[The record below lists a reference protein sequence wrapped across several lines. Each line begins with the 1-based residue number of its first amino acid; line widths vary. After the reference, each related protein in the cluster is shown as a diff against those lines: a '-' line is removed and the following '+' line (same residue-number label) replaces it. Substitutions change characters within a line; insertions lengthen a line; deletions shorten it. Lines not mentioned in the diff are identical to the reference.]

1 MIITSKKRKKTGE
14 PAGHAA
20 TRDMQRHNQLARPSP
35 RPFSWPVREKKEE
48 KEEEEEEEEE
58 EVVVVEVEEEEERR
72 RRGGGWKTH
81 KSHLYSSTDTIVV

>member
-48 KEEEEEEEEE
+48 KEEKEEEEEEE
-58 EVVVVEVEEEEERR
+58 KEEEEEEE
-72 RRGGGWKTH
+72 KEE
-81 KSHLYSSTDTIVV
+81 KEEEEE